1 MEKKHLVYG
10 ILVILLVS
18 GSWWAYVWLSQPAC
32 LSGGTGNFPKIT
44 LTEFKEENQSGVY
57 TIEVIDAYF
66 LVQCET
72 QKRGVR
78 VEEGVRFLELI
89 LLDDSGETVLSV
101 RPADIDINYSG
112 NYGTWQN
119 HSGNVSKDNGTIFPI
134 HFSNEIDKSLGEEY
148 DIWDPVGN
156 RLTYGIY
163 LSKGDKF
170 MVYGS
175 GSEADGPAG
184 KGWSLLLRWTTG
196 GGSQTGDAYVIP

>member
-57 TIEVIDAYF
+57 TIEVIDAY
-66 LVQCET
+66 VMDYDYNCEL
-72 QKRGVR
+72 QKVGVR
-78 VEEGVRFLELI
+78 VTFLELI

-112 NYGTWQN
+112 NYETWQN

-148 DIWDPVGN
+148 DIWDPRGD
-156 RLTYGIY
+156 RPTYAIY

-175 GSEADGPAG
+175 GSEADGPAES
-184 KGWSLLLRWTTG
+184 GWRLRLNWTISPHDTL
-196 GGSQTGDAYVIP
+196 GDKVIP

>member
-18 GSWWAYVWLSQPAC
+18 GSWWAYVWLSHPGLCGMAG
-32 LSGGTGNFPKIT
+32 SFPKIT
-44 LTEFKEENQSGVY
+44 LTEFNEENQSGIY

-66 LVQCET
+66 PVQCET
-72 QKRGVR
+72 QKLGVH
-78 VEEGVRFLELI
+78 VEKGGSFLELI
-89 LLDDSGETVLSV
+89 LLDDTGNLFLSV
-101 RPADIDINYSG
+101 KPADIDINYSG
-112 NYGTWQN
+112 NDETWQN
-119 HSGNVSKDNGTIFPI
+119 HSDNVSEDNGTIFPI

-148 DIWDPVGN
+148 DLWDPLGN
-156 RLTYGIY
+156 RPTYGIY

-184 KGWSLLLRWTTG
+184 KGWSLGLVWTTG
-196 GGSQTGDAYVIP
+196 GGSQNEGVYVIP